1 MNENFDILIVEDSK
15 VQANMLKSMLEK
27 NGYSTSVSQDGRDAV
42 LFLESVRPRIVISD
56 IIMPN
61 MTGYELCTYIKT
73 HESFHDIPVIL
84 LTALSEPED
93 VIRALECGADNFV
106 TKPYGEELLISRIHT
121 VLLNQKF
128 RNSAENAHGIEIY
141 FAGKKHVITS
151 KRQQII
157 DLLFST
163 YENAA
168 HKNRELERVNDE
180 LVSLQRK
187 LEQDIAKRRRAED
200 RLVESEQRLSLVLN
214 SIQTGVAII
223 DAKTHVIADVNPY
236 AANLIGLPREEI
248 VGKMCQHFICPGLEG
263 KCPFVGAGFRTE
275 SSEQVLI
282 RAGGEYLPILKK
294 ITPIIIHQQEY
305 FLESFSDITEQVR
318 AREEIEKARLAAE
331 MANMAKSDFLA
342 NTSHEIRTP
351 MNGIIGMTGLLMDT
365 DLTPEQRDFAET
377 IRSSADSLLTIINDI
392 LDFSKIEAG
401 KMDLEILDFD
411 IRIMVE
417 EVSELLST
425 KAFEKGLEF
434 ACLVHHDVPSL
445 LKGDPGR
452 LRQVLMNL
460 AGNAIKFTDS
470 GQVMIQAVLDKEDD
484 HFVTVRFLVSDT
496 GIGIAEDKR
505 YRLFQSFSQV
515 DASTTRRFGG
525 TGLGLVISKRIVNMM
540 QGDIGVDSTEGHG
553 STFWFTAILEKQVN
567 ELAREP
573 AQTVKIQGQRI
584 LVVDDNAV
592 NRRIL
597 KEQLKSWN
605 CLVEEAENG
614 ETALK
619 LLHQFVAEGHPFRLA
634 IVDMLMPEMD
644 GKSLGRKIKAN
655 PLTTDTILVM
665 LTSAGKRGDAEL
677 LQDIGFSAYLTKPV
691 KHYQLFDCISTV
703 LGMPLAIVKKPAKPI
718 VTRHTLSEEKKR
730 SIRILLAEDNPVNQ
744 KVARKML
751 EKFGYYSD
759 TVSNGFEAV
768 KALTMIAYDMVLM
781 DVVMPDMDGF
791 EATIQIRNP
800 LSKVINHHIPVIA
813 MTAHAMKGDREKC
826 LEVGMDDYISK
837 PIKPEELL
845 NVVEKWALKARR
857 KSENETSAPSHLNN
871 VILYSNGFVKSSQ
884 ASRANIE

>member
-1 MNENFDILIVEDSK
+1 MNDNLDILVVEDSRI
-15 VQANMLKSMLEK
+15 QANMLQSMLEK
-27 NGYSTSVSQDGRDAV
+27 NGYSTAISRDGRDAV
-42 LFLESVRPRIVISD
+42 LFLKSARPRVVISD

-61 MTGYELCTYIKT
+61 MSGYELCAYMKT
-73 HESFHDIPVIL
+73 HEPFRNIPIIL
-84 LTALSEPED
+84 LTALSDPED
-93 VIRALECGADNFV
+93 VIQALECGADNFV
-106 TKPYGEELLISRIHT
+106 TKPYNEELLISRIHT

-128 RNSAENAHGIEIY
+128 RNMSENQDGIEIY

-151 KRQQII
+151 KRHQIT

-168 HKNRELERVNDE
+168 HKNRELERVNEE
-180 LVSLQRK
+180 LILLQRK
-187 LEQDIAKRRRAED
+187 LEQDIARRRRAED
-200 RLVESEQRLSLVLN
+200 RLMESEQRLSLVLN

-223 DAKTHVIADVNPY
+223 DAVTHVIADVNPY
-236 AANLIGLPREEI
+236 AANLIGLPKEAI
-248 VGKMCQHFICPGLEG
+248 VGRVCQNFICPGRED
-263 KCPFVGAGFRTE
+263 KCPFTGAGLKNE
-275 SSEQVLI
+275 SSEQTLI
-282 RAGGEYLPILKK
+282 RANGETLPILKK
-294 ITPIIIHQQEY
+294 ITPITIHQREY

-318 AREEIEKARLAAE
+318 AREEIEKARIAAE
-331 MANMAKSDFLA
+331 MANMAKSEFLA

-351 MNGIIGMTGLLMDT
+351 MNGVIGMVGLLLDT

-425 KAFEKGLEF
+425 QAFEKGLEF
-434 ACLVHHDVPSL
+434 ACIVHHDVPSL

-452 LRQVLMNL
+452 LRQVLVNL

-470 GQVMIQAVLDKEDD
+470 GQVMIQALLDKEDSST
-484 HFVTVRFLVSDT
+484 VTVRFLVSDT
-496 GIGIAEDKR
+496 GIGIPEDKR

-515 DASTTRRFGG
+515 DASMTRRFGG
-525 TGLGLVISKRIVNMM
+525 TGLGLVISKRIANMM
-540 QGDIGVDSTEGHG
+540 HGDIGVDSREGHG
-553 STFWFTAILEKQVN
+553 STFWFTVVLEKQMNGLSREIIQPVN
-567 ELAREP
+567 
-573 AQTVKIQGQRI
+573 IQGQRV
-584 LVVDDNAV
+584 LVVDDNIV

-605 CLVEEAENG
+605 CDVEEAEGG

-619 LLHQFVAEGHPFRLA
+619 LLRQFAGEDRPFRLA

-644 GKSLGRKIKAN
+644 GKTLGRKIKTD
-655 PLTTDTILVM
+655 PKITDTILVM

-691 KHYQLFDCISTV
+691 KHYQLYDCLSTV
-703 LGMPLAIVKKPAKPI
+703 LGMPLTIVKKPAKPI

-751 EKFGYYSD
+751 EKFGYYAD
-759 TVSNGFEAV
+759 TVSNGFEAL
-768 KALTMIAYDMVLM
+768 KALSMIAYDMVLM
-781 DVVMPDMDGF
+781 DVVMPEMDGF
-791 EATIQIRNP
+791 EATAQIRNP
-800 LSKVINHHIPVIA
+800 ASKVTNHAIPVIA

-826 LEVGMDDYISK
+826 LDAGMDDYISK
-837 PIKPEELL
+837 PIKPDDLL
-845 NVVEKWALKARR
+845 SVVEKWALKNKR
-857 KSENETSAPSHLNN
+857 KPEIEGAPIMQG
-871 VILYSNGFVKSSQ
+871 VIL
-884 ASRANIE
+884 